1 MESNKGEGNPELPVT
16 PSRALDRV
24 SHLFLS
30 QTDRAN
36 RERYREAPEGTME
49 ATPENQ
55 TPAVVLL
62 ASRPVGHGQLIS
74 LLREHPAALEEGM
87 KVIDAILPCET
98 PGDIELV
105 GLDSTKRLAV
115 IDVDDRP
122 NDSLLLRGLAH
133 LDWVVRNTPL
143 LRRTYQGQVINFS
156 LQPRLILVAP
166 DFSLLFRSALHQ
178 IQPLQID
185 CLKYY
190 TIALPGGTGFF
201 CERLFGNPRDSRIG
215 G

>member
-1 MESNKGEGNPELPVT
+1 V
-16 PSRALDRV
+16 
-24 SHLFLS
+24 
-30 QTDRAN
+30 
-36 RERYREAPEGTME
+36 E
-49 ATPENQ
+49 ATPEKQ

-62 ASRPVGHGQLIS
+62 ASRPAGRAQLLY

-87 KVIDAILPCET
+87 KVIDANLPCET

-115 IDVDDRP
+115 IDVDDKP

-156 LQPRLILVAP
+156 LQPRLFLVAP
-166 DFSLLFRSALHQ
+166 DFSSLFRPALHQ
-178 IQPLQID
+178 IQPVQID

-190 TIALPGGTGFF
+190 TIALPAGTGFF
-201 CERLFGNPRDSRIG
+201 CERPFGN
-215 G
+215 

>member
-1 MESNKGEGNPELPVT
+1 MESNKGEGNPAPPVT
-16 PSRALDRV
+16 PSRGLDRV
-24 SHLFLS
+24 SHLLLS

-36 RERYREAPEGTME
+36 RERYREGLEETTE

-55 TPAVVLL
+55 TPAVVLVP
-62 ASRPVGHGQLIS
+62 SRPVCRAQLLS
-74 LLREHPAALEEGM
+74 LLREHPSALEEGM
-87 KVIDAILPCET
+87 KVIDANLPCET
-98 PGDIELV
+98 PGDIELI
-105 GLDSTKRLAV
+105 GLDRTKQLAV
-115 IDVDDRP
+115 IDVDDKP

-143 LRRTYQGQVINFS
+143 LRRTYEGQVINFS
-156 LQPRLILVAP
+156 LQPRLFLVAP
-166 DFSLLFRSALHQ
+166 DFSPLFRCALHQ
-178 IQPLQID
+178 IKSTQVA

-201 CERLFGNPRDSRIG
+201 CERLFSNSRDNRIG